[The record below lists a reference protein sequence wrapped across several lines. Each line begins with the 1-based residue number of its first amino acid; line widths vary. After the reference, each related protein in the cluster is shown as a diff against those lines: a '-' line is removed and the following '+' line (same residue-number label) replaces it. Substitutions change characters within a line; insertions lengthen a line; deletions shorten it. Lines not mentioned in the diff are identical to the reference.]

1 MITTKRD
8 SMWPLKENHK
18 HMKRILKTFC
28 ASLLVL
34 LPVAAMA
41 QIDGELVKPRSGK
54 FLLQNATVVTVTK
67 GTLNNTSV
75 LVENGKIAQI
85 GSNIPANGAEV
96 IDCSGKFIYP
106 GMIDGGTRLGLVEV
120 SSVAETVDYAEIGDV
135 TPNMQALTTV
145 NPNAEAIGVTRVSGV
160 TTVLTVPTGGLFPGT
175 AALIN
180 LNGYTPDQ
188 MYGGF
193 KAIVMNFPSSGRR
206 GRMDRRSDEDI
217 RKESEKALKEAND
230 IWENAKNYLELKKS
244 GAELKYYPE
253 MDQLSKAV
261 SGELPLLIV
270 VDAASDI
277 QNAIKWVADKNVKV
291 IFSGV
296 SEGWRVAD
304 EIAKAGIPVI
314 TGPVQELPS
323 RQSDRYDTPYAN
335 AGKMAQ
341 AGVKVAIR
349 TDEEENVRNLPF
361 HAAFAAAYGL
371 GKEEA
376 LKAITINPAE
386 IFGLQ
391 DQYGSVETG
400 KRANLVISTG
410 DPLETK
416 SQIIHVFIDGYLI
429 PMSNRHIRLYQE
441 FLERSPGLK
450 LN

>member
-1 MITTKRD
+1 M
-8 SMWPLKENHK
+8 L
-18 HMKRILKTFC
+18 
-28 ASLLVL
+28 AL

-41 QIDGELVKPRSGK
+41 QIDGEFVKPRTGK

-67 GTLNNTSV
+67 GTLTNTSV
-75 LVENGKIAQI
+75 LVENGKIAQV
-85 GSNIPANGAEV
+85 GANLSADGAEV
-96 IDCSGKFIYP
+96 IDCSGMFIYP

-120 SSVAETVDYAEIGDV
+120 SSVAETVDYAEVGNV

-145 NPNAEAIGVTRVSGV
+145 NPNSEAIGVTRVSGV

-188 MYGGF
+188 MFGGF

-206 GRMDRRSDEDI
+206 GRFDRRSDEDV
-217 RKESEKALKEAND
+217 KKDAEKALKDANE
-230 IWENAKNYLELKKS
+230 IWDNAKKYLELKKA
-244 GAELKYYPE
+244 GAELQYYPE

-261 SGELPLLIV
+261 SGELPMLIV

-277 QNAIKWVADKNVKV
+277 QNAIKWVEGKDIKV

-296 SEGWRVAD
+296 AEGWRVAD

-314 TGPVQELPS
+314 TGPVQDLPT

-335 AGKMAQ
+335 AGKMAK
-341 AGVKVAIR
+341 AGVKVALR

-386 IFGLQ
+386 IFGIA
-391 DQYGSVETG
+391 DQYGSVEAG
-400 KRANLVISTG
+400 KRANLIISTG
-410 DPLETK
+410 DPLETS
-416 SQIIHVFIDGYLI
+416 SQIHHVFIDGYMI

-450 LN
+450 AN

>member
-1 MITTKRD
+1 M
-8 SMWPLKENHK
+8 N
-18 HMKRILKTFC
+18 RILKTLC
-28 ASLLVL
+28 AAMLAL

-41 QIDGELVKPRSGK
+41 QIDGEFVKPRTGK

-67 GTLNNTSV
+67 GNLTNTSV
-75 LVENGKIAQI
+75 LVENGKIAQV
-85 GSNIPANGAEV
+85 GPNISSAGAEV
-96 IDCSGKFIYP
+96 IDCTGMFIYP
-106 GMIDGGTRLGLVEV
+106 GMIDSGTRLGLVEV
-120 SSVAETVDYAEIGDV
+120 SSVPETVDYAEVGNV

-145 NPNAEAIGVTRVSGV
+145 NPNSEAIGVTRVSGV

-206 GRMDRRSDEDI
+206 GRFDRRSDEEVKKD
-217 RKESEKALKEAND
+217 SEKSLKEAND
-230 IWENAKNYLELKKS
+230 IWDNAKKYLDLKKS
-244 GAELKYYPE
+244 GAELQYYPE
-253 MDQLSKAV
+253 MDQLAKAI

-277 QNAIKWVADKNVKV
+277 QNAIKWVAGKNIKV

-296 SEGWRVAD
+296 AEGWRVAD

-314 TGPVQELPS
+314 TGPVQDLPT

-335 AGKMAQ
+335 AGKMAK
-341 AGVKVAIR
+341 AGVKVALR

-386 IFGLQ
+386 IFGIA
-391 DQYGSVETG
+391 DQYGSVEAG

-410 DPLETK
+410 DPLETS
-416 SQIIHVFIDGYLI
+416 SQIHHVFIDGYLI

-450 LN
+450 AN

>member
-1 MITTKRD
+1 M
-8 SMWPLKENHK
+8 N
-18 HMKRILKTFC
+18 RILKTFC
-28 ASLLVL
+28 ASLLAL
-34 LPVAAMA
+34 LPVAVMA
-41 QIDGELVKPRSGK
+41 QIDGEFVKPRTGK

-67 GTLNNTSV
+67 GTLTNASV
-75 LVENGKIAQI
+75 LVENGKISQVGTDISAD
-85 GSNIPANGAEV
+85 GAEV
-96 IDCSGKFIYP
+96 IDCTGKFIYP

-206 GRMDRRSDEDI
+206 GRFDRRSDEDV
-217 RKESEKALKEAND
+217 KKDSEKAIKEANEVWD
-230 IWENAKNYLELKKS
+230 NAKNYLSLKKA
-244 GAELKYYPE
+244 GAELQYYPE

-277 QNAIKWVADKNVKV
+277 QSAIKWVADKDIKV

-296 SEGWRVAD
+296 AEGWRVAD

-314 TGPVQELPS
+314 TGPVQELPT

-335 AGKMAQ
+335 AGKMAK

-386 IFGLQ
+386 IFGIA
-391 DQYGSVETG
+391 DQYGSVEAG

-416 SQIIHVFIDGYLI
+416 SQIIHVFIDGYMI

-441 FLERSPGLK
+441 FLERSPGL
-450 LN
+450 NAN

>member
-1 MITTKRD
+1 M
-8 SMWPLKENHK
+8 N
-18 HMKRILKTFC
+18 RILKTFC
-28 ASLLVL
+28 AAILAL

-41 QIDGELVKPRSGK
+41 QIDGEFVKPRTGK

-67 GTLNNTSV
+67 GTLTNTSV
-75 LVENGKIAQI
+75 LVENGKIAQV
-85 GSNIPANGAEV
+85 GANISADGAEV
-96 IDCSGKFIYP
+96 IDCTGMFIYP
-106 GMIDGGTRLGLVEV
+106 GMIDSGTRLGLVEV
-120 SSVAETVDYAEIGDV
+120 SSVAETVDYAEIGNV

-145 NPNAEAIGVTRVSGV
+145 NPSAEAIGVTRVSGV

-193 KAIVMNFPSSGRR
+193 KAVVMNFPSSGRR
-206 GRMDRRSDEDI
+206 GRFDRRSDEDV
-217 RKESEKALKEAND
+217 KKDSEKALKDANE
-230 IWENAKNYLELKKS
+230 IWDNAKKYQELKKS
-244 GAELKYYPE
+244 GAELQYYPE
-253 MDQLSKAV
+253 MDQLAKAV

-277 QNAIKWVADKNVKV
+277 QNAIKWVEGKNIKV

-296 SEGWRVAD
+296 AEGWRVAD

-314 TGPVQELPS
+314 TGPVQDLPT

-335 AGKMAQ
+335 AGKMAK
-341 AGVKVAIR
+341 AGVKVALR

-386 IFGLQ
+386 IFGIA
-391 DQYGSVETG
+391 DQYGSVEAG

-410 DPLETK
+410 DPLETS
-416 SQIIHVFIDGYLI
+416 SQIHHVFIDGYRI

-450 LN
+450 AN

>member
-1 MITTKRD
+1 MLALI
-8 SMWPLKENHK
+8 
-18 HMKRILKTFC
+18 
-28 ASLLVL
+28 
-34 LPVAAMA
+34 PVAAMA
-41 QIDGELVKPRSGK
+41 QIDGEFVKPRTGK

-67 GTLNNTSV
+67 GTLENTSV
-75 LVENGKIAQI
+75 LVENGKIAQVGTGI
-85 GSNIPANGAEV
+85 NASDAEV
-96 IDCSGKFIYP
+96 IDCTGMFIYP

-120 SSVAETVDYAEIGDV
+120 SSVPETVDYAELGNV

-206 GRMDRRSDEDI
+206 GRFDRRSDEDI
-217 RKESEKALKEAND
+217 KKDSEKALKEAND
-230 IWENAKNYLELKKS
+230 IWENAKNYLSLKEA
-244 GAELKYYPE
+244 GAELQYYPE

-277 QNAIKWVADKNVKV
+277 QNAIKWVEGKDIKV

-296 SEGWRVAD
+296 AEGWRVAD

-323 RQSDRYDTPYAN
+323 RQSDRYDAAYAN
-335 AGKMAQ
+335 AGKMAK

-386 IFGLQ
+386 IFGIQ
-391 DQYGSVETG
+391 DQYGSVEAG
-400 KRANLVISTG
+400 KRANLVVSTG

-416 SQIIHVFIDGYLI
+416 SQIMHVFIDGYRI

-450 LN
+450 AN